1 MVKRHKQEKTTF
13 SDRGKP
19 VAALSSGHESEK
31 QQGDSQG
38 FWEAYQKFRQ
48 EIGLHRV
55 AITSHT
61 FGRVRDKAPGREFK
75 L

>member
-1 MVKRHKQEKTTF
+1 MKRHKQEKTTF

-19 VAALSSGHESEK
+19 VAALSSGHEFEK
-31 QQGDSQG
+31 QQGDSEG

-55 AITSHT
+55 GITPHT
-61 FGRVRDKAPGREFK
+61 FRRVRNKASGREVN